1 MGGTPTAATPPMH
14 PDPASEA
21 ELAVIARERTMA
33 RLEERLRRIS
43 ARLSADEVLRL
54 VHAMLDARAKRDRA
68 PQ

>member
-1 MGGTPTAATPPMH
+1 MR
-14 PDPASEA
+14 PDPATAA
-21 ELAVIARERTMA
+21 ERAVIERERTMA

-54 VHAMLDARAKRDRA
+54 VHAMLEARATRDRA